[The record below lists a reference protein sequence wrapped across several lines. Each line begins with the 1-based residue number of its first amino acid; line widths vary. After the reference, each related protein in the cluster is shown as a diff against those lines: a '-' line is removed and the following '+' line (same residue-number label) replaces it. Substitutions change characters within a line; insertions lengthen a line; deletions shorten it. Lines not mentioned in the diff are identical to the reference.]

1 MKEQL
6 HTYSIGDIAQNRI
19 YGRTSKKDFLVL
31 FWAASG
37 LEIKVKSKEVW
48 ALIESDYDLSE
59 SWITVK
65 INGYRYSRQS
75 LKKGSQWVCLMHNM
89 NPENETTILLQRDT
103 QPMPGEDNN
112 VVIIHKIAMP
122 TDAAFCPVDHKDM
135 HIEFIGD
142 SITSGEGLYGNP
154 NEMDFIT
161 QNFGGTKTY
170 AVQAAEKLTAS
181 YDIISQ
187 CGWGISYGWNGSTF
201 MALPPHY
208 NNVCSLM
215 EGRRQQ
221 NLGSTDAYDFCRKAD
236 VVVIN
241 LGTNDNGGIAQTAY
255 TGDRNEKIV
264 DDTCNFLK
272 SIRDKNPDATIVW
285 TWGMMTL
292 DVVPQLIQQGIE
304 KFKTVTNDNSV
315 YTLVLDPM
323 EKLEFSDE
331 DKGSR
336 NHPGPATHKAA
347 AEKIVSFIKN
357 NGAARK
363 AEASEQ
369 LL

>member
-6 HTYSIGDIAQNRI
+6 HTYSIDDIEHKRI
-19 YGRTSKKDFLVL
+19 YGRTSKKDSLVL

-37 LEIKVKSKEVW
+37 LELKVKSKEVW

-75 LKKGSQWVCLMHNM
+75 LKKGNQWVCLMRNM
-89 NPENETTILLQRDT
+89 DDEKENTILLQRDT

-122 TDAAFCPVDHKDM
+122 DKAAFCPVDNKTM

-154 NEMDFIT
+154 SEMDFIT
-161 QNFGGTKTY
+161 RNFGGTKTY
-170 AVQAAEKLTAS
+170 AVQAAEKLNAS
-181 YDIISQ
+181 YDILSQ
-187 CGWGISYGWNGSTF
+187 CGWGVSFGWNGSTF

-208 NNVCSLM
+208 NNVCSVM

-221 NLGSTDAYDFCRKAD
+221 ELGSMDTYDFNHKAD
-236 VVVIN
+236 AVVIN
-241 LGTNDNGGIAQTAY
+241 LGTNDNSGYSQTSY
-255 TGDRNEKIV
+255 TGDKDSKIIE
-264 DDTCNFLK
+264 DTYNFLK
-272 SIRDKNPDATIVW
+272 SIHNKNPDAKIIW
-285 TWGMMTL
+285 AWGMINI
-292 DVVPQLIQQGIE
+292 DIAPELIKKGIE
-304 KFKTVTNDNSV
+304 KFKADTNENSV
-315 YTLVLDPM
+315 FTLVFDPM
-323 EKLEFSDE
+323 EKLELTEE

-347 AEKIVSFIKN
+347 AEKLAEFIK
-357 NGAARK
+357 K
-363 AEASEQ
+363 ITQ
-369 LL
+369 